1 MILHSLHLF
10 PDKIFVHI
18 CLIENGLPVVHLAQ
32 VTYNKER
39 STMEVP
45 NLLNLNARF
54 LPALRTEA
62 CMQLILVF
70 ENKDC
75 KIVQKN

>member
-1 MILHSLHLF
+1 MILPSLHLF

-18 CLIENGLPVVHLAQ
+18 CLIENGLPVCTSHKSHTRKGLP
-32 VTYNKER
+32 
-39 STMEVP
+39 TMEVP

-62 CMQLILVF
+62 CMQLIVVF